1 LKINKMYFIEFIGRV
16 FLSSLFLVEGIKKLF
31 FFQEETQ
38 MYMEEYGVPEIL
50 FFPSTFLEIV
60 FPILIIIGLKT
71 RLCASIMAAF
81 TITVALIFHTDF
93 NNQIQ
98 LMAFLK
104 DISIAGGFLIVAT
117 NENRF
122 FSIDNFLKLKKK

>member
-38 MYMEEYGVPEIL
+38 MYMDEYGVPEIL

-104 DISIAGGFLIVAT
+104 DISIAGGFLIVAA

>member
-1 LKINKMYFIEFIGRV
+1 MYFIEFIGRV